1 MVAEASERP
10 RTTWVRSSLDWS
22 TITTVKAR
30 LKGSV
35 EQAPSHVDD
44 IELMPMSRQFFAWWM
59 EVRGGK
65 IMPEPDD
72 LNPRGLVELMPYFRM
87 LRWESET
94 SLVVRIFGS
103 ALAEAIG
110 MDLTGSCTFGEVDF
124 PGRAADM
131 ARLKLMHAH
140 PCGLLLHRDLNGPDG
155 STYCCELINLPVSA
169 GSASGNRIVGTVVT
183 RNPLAESEF
192 DFKLSPPL
200 TLRRAAFIDIG
211 YGLPEAAAGL
221 SV

>member
-1 MVAEASERP
+1 MAAEAREKP
-10 RTTWVRSSLDWS
+10 RTAWVRPSLDWS
-22 TITTVKAR
+22 TINAVKAR

-35 EQAPSHVDD
+35 EQAPSHIDD

-59 EVRGGK
+59 EMRGGK
-65 IMPEPDD
+65 TMPEPDD
-72 LNPRGLVELMPYFRM
+72 MNPRGLVELMPYFRM

-110 MDLTGSCTFGEVDF
+110 MDLTGFCTFGDTDF
-124 PGRAADM
+124 PGRAEDM

-140 PCGLLLHRDLNGPDG
+140 PCGLLMHRDLNGPDG
-155 STYCCELINLPVSA
+155 TPYRCELINLPVSA
-169 GSASGNRIVGTVVT
+169 GPDGGNRIVGTVVT
-183 RNPLAESEF
+183 RKPLTESEF

-211 YGLPEAAAGL
+211 HGLPEAAAGL
-221 SV
+221 SA